1 MYEED
6 RENKE
11 SRMNE
16 EDSFTTSRQDHER
29 TEIMDDVDE
38 HETENRQ
45 SASQSVNWTTP
56 NRSSYSEDHSSERN
70 TSGRALN
77 ERPSYERAA
86 SEKKNQWQESRQ
98 QSAAREKA
106 YKNEYREA
114 PQAPRKK
121 NSWAR
126 RAAGITAA
134 AVLFGTVAGGVMT
147 GVNYV
152 GARLTGLSDI
162 TATAP
167 AETEGTVAAQIP
179 ETSAAASDS
188 QSTTPVSTVTDVSS
202 IAEKAMPSLVA
213 INDTMTVEQN
223 NFFGMPQTYQAQ
235 SSGSGI
241 IVGQND
247 TELLIATNNHV
258 VSGATDMK
266 VTFTD
271 STQVAAAVKGT
282 DSATDLAII
291 AVKLSDIPSDTM
303 SKIKVATLGDSDNVK
318 VGQQVIA
325 IGNALGY
332 GQSLTVGYISA
343 LDREITDE
351 NGIQHTYIQTD
362 AAINPGNSGGAL
374 LDLNGNVIG
383 INAAKNASTEVEGMG
398 FAIPISKAQEI
409 LNNLMTK
416 KTREAVDESAQGY
429 LGIQGTNIDANAS
442 KEYGMP
448 VGIYVYKIVEGGAAA
463 NSDLKEK
470 DIITKFDGQSVTN
483 MEELKQMLT
492 YYEGGSTVDLTVQS
506 LVNGAYVEHDVQ
518 ITLGTKPASNS

>member
-6 RENKE
+6 SENKI
-11 SRMNE
+11 
-16 EDSFTTSRQDHER
+16 DKR

-38 HETENRQ
+38 HEGECRQ
-45 SASQSVNWTTP
+45 QSSYDAQNVNWTTP
-56 NRSSYSEDHSSERN
+56 NRTSYPEDHAPEKN
-70 TSGRALN
+70 TSGRASE
-77 ERPSYERAA
+77 ERTFPEKSA
-86 SEKKNQWQESRQ
+86 SEKKTQWQESRQ
-98 QSAAREKA
+98 QAPGREKT
-106 YKNEYREA
+106 YRNEYRNEYREA
-114 PQAPRKK
+114 PQTPKRK

-126 RAAGITAA
+126 KAAGITAA

-162 TATAP
+162 TASAS
-167 AETEGTVAAQIP
+167 AETEGTTTAQIP
-179 ETSAAASDS
+179 ETKAASDD

-303 SKIKVATLGDSDNVK
+303 SKIKVSTLGDSDHVK
-318 VGQQVIA
+318 VGEQVIA

-492 YYEGGSTVDLTVQS
+492 YYEGGSTVELTVQS
-506 LVNGAYVEHDVQ
+506 LVNGVYVEHNVQ

>member
-6 RENKE
+6 REN
-11 SRMNE
+11 R
-16 EDSFTTSRQDHER
+16 EDRDQEIER

-38 HETENRQ
+38 QETQTGSSRSQENRK
-45 SASQSVNWTTP
+45 SGSSQNVNWTTP
-56 NRSSYSEDHSSERN
+56 NRSSERTSSERK
-70 TSGRALN
+70 T
-77 ERPSYERAA
+77 
-86 SEKKNQWQESRQ
+86 QWQESKQ
-98 QSAAREKA
+98 QNNRPEHG
-106 YKNEYREA
+106 YRNEYRETV
-114 PQAPRKK
+114 QAPRKK

-126 RAAGITAA
+126 KAAGITAA

-152 GARLTGLSDI
+152 GARLTGLADI

-167 AETEGTVAAQIP
+167 AETEGTTTAQVP
-179 ETSAAASDS
+179 ETSAASNNG
-188 QSTTPVSTVTDVSS
+188 STTAVSTVTDVSS

-303 SKIKVATLGDSDNVK
+303 SKIKVATLGNSDNVK

-492 YYEGGSTVDLTVQS
+492 YYEGGSTVSLTVQS
-506 LVNGAYVEHDVQ
+506 LVNGSYVEHEVQ

>member
-6 RENKE
+6 IENREDRDQE
-11 SRMNE
+11 I
-16 EDSFTTSRQDHER
+16 ER

-38 HETENRQ
+38 QETQTSSSRSQENRK
-45 SASQSVNWTTP
+45 SGSSQNVNWTTP
-56 NRSSYSEDHSSERN
+56 NRSSERTSSERK
-70 TSGRALN
+70 T
-77 ERPSYERAA
+77 
-86 SEKKNQWQESRQ
+86 QWQESKQ
-98 QSAAREKA
+98 QNNRPEHG
-106 YKNEYREA
+106 YRNEYRETV
-114 PQAPRKK
+114 QAPRKK

-126 RAAGITAA
+126 KAAGITAA

-152 GARLTGLSDI
+152 GARLTGLADI

-167 AETEGTVAAQIP
+167 AETEGTTTAQVP
-179 ETSAAASDS
+179 ETSAASNNG
-188 QSTTPVSTVTDVSS
+188 STTAVSTVTDVSS

-303 SKIKVATLGDSDNVK
+303 SKIKVATLGNSDNVK

-492 YYEGGSTVDLTVQS
+492 YYEGGSTVSLTVQS
-506 LVNGAYVEHDVQ
+506 LVNGSYVEHEVQ

>member
-6 RENKE
+6 REN
-11 SRMNE
+11 R
-16 EDSFTTSRQDHER
+16 EDRDQEIER

-38 HETENRQ
+38 QETQTSSSRSQENRK
-45 SASQSVNWTTP
+45 SGSSQNVNWTTP
-56 NRSSYSEDHSSERN
+56 NRSSERTSSERK
-70 TSGRALN
+70 T
-77 ERPSYERAA
+77 
-86 SEKKNQWQESRQ
+86 QWQESKQ
-98 QSAAREKA
+98 QNNRPEHG
-106 YKNEYREA
+106 YRNEYRETV
-114 PQAPRKK
+114 QAPRKK

-126 RAAGITAA
+126 KAAGITAA

-152 GARLTGLSDI
+152 GARLTGLADI

-167 AETEGTVAAQIP
+167 AETEGTTTAQVP
-179 ETSAAASDS
+179 ETSAASNNG
-188 QSTTPVSTVTDVSS
+188 STTAVSTVTDVSS

-303 SKIKVATLGDSDNVK
+303 SKIKVATLGNSDNVK

-409 LNNLMTK
+409 LNNLM

-492 YYEGGSTVDLTVQS
+492 YYEGGSTVSLTVQS
-506 LVNGAYVEHDVQ
+506 LVNGSYVEHEVQ

>member
-6 RENKE
+6 RENKI
-11 SRMNE
+11 
-16 EDSFTTSRQDHER
+16 DKR

-38 HETENRQ
+38 HEGECRQ
-45 SASQSVNWTTP
+45 QSSYDAQDVNWTTP
-56 NRSSYSEDHSSERN
+56 NRTSYPEDHAPEKN
-70 TSGRALN
+70 TSGRASE
-77 ERPSYERAA
+77 ERTFPEKSA
-86 SEKKNQWQESRQ
+86 SEKKTQWQESRQ
-98 QSAAREKA
+98 QVPGREKT
-106 YKNEYREA
+106 YRNEYHNEYREA
-114 PQAPRKK
+114 PQTPKRK

-126 RAAGITAA
+126 KAAGITAA

-162 TATAP
+162 TASAS
-167 AETEGTVAAQIP
+167 AETEGTTTAQIP
-179 ETSAAASDS
+179 ETKAASDD

-303 SKIKVATLGDSDNVK
+303 SKIKVSTLGDSDNVK
-318 VGQQVIA
+318 VGEQVIA

-362 AAINPGNSGGAL
+362 TAINPGNSGGAL

-492 YYEGGSTVDLTVQS
+492 YYEGGSTVELTVQS
-506 LVNGAYVEHDVQ
+506 LVNGAYVEHNVQ

>member
-6 RENKE
+6 REN
-11 SRMNE
+11 R
-16 EDSFTTSRQDHER
+16 EDRDQEIER

-38 HETENRQ
+38 QETQISSSRSQENRK
-45 SASQSVNWTTP
+45 SGSSQNVNWTTP
-56 NRSSYSEDHSSERN
+56 NRSSERTSSERK
-70 TSGRALN
+70 T
-77 ERPSYERAA
+77 
-86 SEKKNQWQESRQ
+86 QWQESKQ
-98 QSAAREKA
+98 QNNRPEHG
-106 YKNEYREA
+106 YRNEYRETV
-114 PQAPRKK
+114 QAPRKK

-126 RAAGITAA
+126 KAAGITAA

-152 GARLTGLSDI
+152 GARLTGLADI

-167 AETEGTVAAQIP
+167 AETEGTTTAQVP
-179 ETSAAASDS
+179 ETSAASNNG
-188 QSTTPVSTVTDVSS
+188 STTAVSTVTDVSS

-303 SKIKVATLGDSDNVK
+303 SKIKVATLGNSDNVK

-492 YYEGGSTVDLTVQS
+492 YYEGGSTVSLTVQS
-506 LVNGAYVEHDVQ
+506 LVNGSYVEHEVQ

>member
-6 RENKE
+6 REN
-11 SRMNE
+11 R
-16 EDSFTTSRQDHER
+16 EDRDQEIER

-38 HETENRQ
+38 QETQTSSSWSQENRK
-45 SASQSVNWTTP
+45 SGSSQNVNWTTP
-56 NRSSYSEDHSSERN
+56 NRSSERTSSERK
-70 TSGRALN
+70 T
-77 ERPSYERAA
+77 
-86 SEKKNQWQESRQ
+86 QWQESKQ
-98 QSAAREKA
+98 QNNRPEHG
-106 YKNEYREA
+106 YRNEYRETV
-114 PQAPRKK
+114 QAPRKK

-126 RAAGITAA
+126 KAAGITAA

-152 GARLTGLSDI
+152 GARLTGLADI

-167 AETEGTVAAQIP
+167 AETEGTTTAQVP
-179 ETSAAASDS
+179 ETSAASNNG
-188 QSTTPVSTVTDVSS
+188 STTAVSTVTDVSS

-303 SKIKVATLGDSDNVK
+303 SKIKVATLGNSDNVK

-492 YYEGGSTVDLTVQS
+492 YYEGGSTVSLTVQS
-506 LVNGAYVEHDVQ
+506 LVNGSYVEHEVQ

>member
-1 MYEED
+1 
-6 RENKE
+6 
-11 SRMNE
+11 
-16 EDSFTTSRQDHER
+16 
-29 TEIMDDVDE
+29 MDDVDE
-38 HETENRQ
+38 QETQTSSSRSQENRK
-45 SASQSVNWTTP
+45 SGSSQNVNWTTP
-56 NRSSYSEDHSSERN
+56 NRSSERTSSERK
-70 TSGRALN
+70 T
-77 ERPSYERAA
+77 
-86 SEKKNQWQESRQ
+86 QWQESKQ
-98 QSAAREKA
+98 QNNRPEHG
-106 YKNEYREA
+106 YRNEYRETV
-114 PQAPRKK
+114 QAPRKK

-126 RAAGITAA
+126 KAAGITAA

-152 GARLTGLSDI
+152 GARLTGLADI

-167 AETEGTVAAQIP
+167 AETEGTTTAQVP
-179 ETSAAASDS
+179 ETSAASNNG
-188 QSTTPVSTVTDVSS
+188 STTAVSTVTDVSS

-303 SKIKVATLGDSDNVK
+303 SKIKVATLGNSDNVK

-492 YYEGGSTVDLTVQS
+492 YYEGGSTVSLTVQS
-506 LVNGAYVEHDVQ
+506 LVNGSYVEHEVQ

>member
-11 SRMNE
+11 DRDQE
-16 EDSFTTSRQDHER
+16 IER

-38 HETENRQ
+38 QETQTSSSRSQENRK
-45 SASQSVNWTTP
+45 SGSSQNVNWTTP
-56 NRSSYSEDHSSERN
+56 NRSSERTSSERK
-70 TSGRALN
+70 T
-77 ERPSYERAA
+77 
-86 SEKKNQWQESRQ
+86 QWQESKQ
-98 QSAAREKA
+98 QNNRPEHG
-106 YKNEYREA
+106 YRNEYRETV
-114 PQAPRKK
+114 QAPRKK

-126 RAAGITAA
+126 KAAGITAA

-152 GARLTGLSDI
+152 GARLTGLADI

-167 AETEGTVAAQIP
+167 AETEGTTTAQVP
-179 ETSAAASDS
+179 ETSAASNNG
-188 QSTTPVSTVTDVSS
+188 STTAVSTVTDVSS

-303 SKIKVATLGDSDNVK
+303 SKIKVATLGNSDNVK

-492 YYEGGSTVDLTVQS
+492 YYEGGSTVSLTVQS
-506 LVNGAYVEHDVQ
+506 LVNGSYVEHEVQ

>member
-6 RENKE
+6 REN
-11 SRMNE
+11 R
-16 EDSFTTSRQDHER
+16 EDRDQEIER

-38 HETENRQ
+38 QETQTSSSRSQENRKSGSLQ
-45 SASQSVNWTTP
+45 NVNWTTP
-56 NRSSYSEDHSSERN
+56 NRSSERTSSERK
-70 TSGRALN
+70 T
-77 ERPSYERAA
+77 
-86 SEKKNQWQESRQ
+86 QWQESRQ
-98 QSAAREKA
+98 QNNRPEHG
-106 YKNEYREA
+106 YRNEYRETV
-114 PQAPRKK
+114 QAPRKK

-126 RAAGITAA
+126 KAAGITAA

-152 GARLTGLSDI
+152 GARLTGLADI

-167 AETEGTVAAQIP
+167 AETEGTTTAQVP
-179 ETSAAASDS
+179 ETSAASNNG
-188 QSTTPVSTVTDVSS
+188 STTAVSTVTDVSS

-303 SKIKVATLGDSDNVK
+303 SKIKVATLGNSDNVK

-492 YYEGGSTVDLTVQS
+492 YYEGGSTVSLTVQS
-506 LVNGAYVEHDVQ
+506 LVNGSYVEHEVQ

>member
-1 MYEED
+1 
-6 RENKE
+6 
-11 SRMNE
+11 
-16 EDSFTTSRQDHER
+16 
-29 TEIMDDVDE
+29 
-38 HETENRQ
+38 
-45 SASQSVNWTTP
+45 
-56 NRSSYSEDHSSERN
+56 
-70 TSGRALN
+70 
-77 ERPSYERAA
+77 
-86 SEKKNQWQESRQ
+86 
-98 QSAAREKA
+98 
-106 YKNEYREA
+106 
-114 PQAPRKK
+114 
-121 NSWAR
+121 
-126 RAAGITAA
+126 
-134 AVLFGTVAGGVMT
+134 
-147 GVNYV
+147 
-152 GARLTGLSDI
+152 
-162 TATAP
+162 
-167 AETEGTVAAQIP
+167 
-179 ETSAAASDS
+179 
-188 QSTTPVSTVTDVSS
+188 
-202 IAEKAMPSLVA
+202 MPSLVA
-213 INDTMTVEQN
+213 INDTMTVEQD

-266 VTFTD
+266 VTFND

-282 DSATDLAII
+282 DSATDLAIV

-303 SKIKVATLGDSDNVK
+303 SKIKVATLGNSDNVK

-409 LNNLMTK
+409 LNTLMTK

-448 VGIYVYKIVEGGAAA
+448 VGIYVYKIVPGGAAA

-518 ITLGTKPASNS
+518 ITLGTKPAANS